1 MNTRCIVWVRAQRG
15 RHRTPLAFSI
25 RLATVV
31 AMAAFG
37 LALSTA
43 APTRAAT
50 FSGTGWDDLIQA
62 NEPVVFSVMGDMP
75 YGTSEIS
82 EFQQQIDQHD
92 LYSPSEFLT
101 HLGDIKSGSEACSS
115 DRYQTV
121 ANIMKSSQVPCYIV
135 PGDNE
140 TTDCTNPTQGW
151 SYWTQYLLR
160 LEQNWACSP
169 STERQ
174 SGRTENFAYV
184 HKGMLFIGINLVGGS
199 NDTNILEDDADWV
212 VQQLQTK
219 ASQVRGAVIFAQAGP
234 GSNHSTFFNPFVS
247 AAQTFAKPILY
258 IHGDGHSWVQDQ
270 PFSANNVIRVQ
281 VEAGGSE
288 LPVQVTATLNTTN
301 MFTFKRN
308 PWSGSSTP
316 VTRPPCGPSTPML
329 AISDVTALEGN
340 AGITNAVF
348 TVTLTS
354 PVSGQTV
361 TVQYASANGS
371 ATAGTDYTAV
381 SGSLSLSSTATS
393 RTVTVGVNGD
403 LDIEPDES
411 FYVDLSNATNAGI
424 ADSRGQGT
432 IRTDDGNR
440 LPVARSDDYATNEDV
455 ALNVPAPG
463 VLGNDGDADGDPL
476 TVSLQ
481 SGTSNGSLV
490 LNANGSFTYTP
501 SANFSGSDEF
511 TYMASDG
518 RGGTATAAVT
528 LSVVPVNDVPSV
540 ASDTYTTPVGTML
553 VVPVP
558 GVLAND
564 SDPDGDMLTVEL
576 VTWPQFGSLTMNTNG
591 SFTYSPVAG
600 FDGVDSFTYR
610 VRDPLSVSTST
621 TVKIG
626 VGGPVSA
633 TYNPLADA
641 YVSSFKPSNNY
652 GTGTD
657 LRTRAGSRN
666 ERPYLRFQVSG
677 FRVVASARLRLY
689 VTDSS
694 SDGGSVYA
702 VANTYAG
709 TTTPWTETGLVWTN
723 APVISGTPIAAT
735 GQVTSGQWEEI
746 TLTPA
751 VTGDGTYCF
760 ALSNTAAD
768 VARYT
773 SREGTNKPQLI
784 IERGN
789 VTNVPGN
796 QAPVAVNDSHS
807 VTEDIAFSAVAPGV
821 LGNDS
826 DPDGDAMNV
835 AVASAPAH
843 GSLTLQANG
852 SFTYTPAANWNGT
865 DGFTYSISDGRGG
878 SATGTVSLPVAAVN
892 DVPAAQA
899 DAWSIARDGVLNI
912 AAPGV
917 LANDSDADGNPLTV
931 AQIASPTNGSLSLAA
946 DGSFTYAPNAG
957 YSGSDSFT
965 YRASDGTAQ
974 SAETTVSLSVTVATG
989 AVTFVESQTGGAAA
1003 STTVSTTAP
1012 LGGTAGD
1019 LYLAAVASKSLRS
1032 VTTVTGL
1039 GLTWTHVRA
1048 QCSGRSQ
1055 TGVEIWRARGNPTP
1069 GVVTATL
1076 ASSAE
1081 NAVIFVARYA
1091 GSDAT
1096 TPLGNIVSGN
1106 SNGANGVCVNGID
1119 SGAFS
1124 FPLTTQGGIA
1134 FGATAQR
1141 SHIFTP
1147 GSGWSQLADAR
1158 MGTGGTAASLTA
1170 VERATTAGTTTFDG
1184 SFSSSTDWAAVA
1196 VEIRPSGAATK
1207 IAAAEPPAEHEE
1219 WMPVLERVFPNPT
1232 RELASIAY
1240 ELRAPAAVEL
1250 VVYNARGQ
1258 RVRALRSS
1266 AQAAGRH
1273 MLHWDTRDHTG
1284 MPVPAGIYFVRMQLG
1299 ERVLKQKLVVQR

>member
-1 MNTRCIVWVRAQRG
+1 MNNRRIVWARAPRG
-15 RHRTPLAFSI
+15 CRRTFVAFSA
-25 RLATVV
+25 RLAAIAT
-31 AMAAFG
+31 G
-37 LALSTA
+37 LALFELSLVAPIHA
-43 APTRAAT
+43 AEY
-50 FSGTGWDDLIQA
+50 SGTGSDDLIQA

-82 EFQQQIDQHD
+82 EFQQQIDEHD

-101 HLGDIKSGSEACSS
+101 HVGDIKSGSEICSA

-121 ANIMKSSQVPCYIV
+121 ANILKSSQVPCYIV

-140 TTDCTNPTQGW
+140 TTDCVSPTQGW

-160 LEQNWACSP
+160 LEQNWPCSP

-184 HKGMLFIGINLVGGS
+184 HKGMLFVGINLVGGT
-199 NDTNILEDDADWV
+199 NDTNIMEDDADWV

-219 ASQVRGAVIFAQAGP
+219 VSQVRGAVIFAQAGP

-247 AAQTFAKPILY
+247 AAQTFAKPILF
-258 IHGDGHSWVQDQ
+258 IHGDGHSWLQDQ
-270 PFSANNVIRVQ
+270 PFSASNVIRVQ
-281 VEAGGSE
+281 VEAGGGE
-288 LPVQVTATLNTTN
+288 LPVQVTATLNTIN
-301 MFTFKRN
+301 MFQFKRS
-308 PWSGSSTP
+308 PWNGSSTP
-316 VTRPPCGPSTPML
+316 ITRAPCGPSTPKL
-329 AISDVTALEGN
+329 AISDASVLEGN
-340 AGITNAVF
+340 SGITNAVF

-371 ATAGTDYTAV
+371 AVAGTDFNAV
-381 SGSLSLSSTATS
+381 SGSLSLSSSQTT
-393 RTVTVGVNGD
+393 RTITVGVIGD
-403 LDIEPDES
+403 LNIEADENY
-411 FYVDLSNATNAGI
+411 FIDLSNPTNATF
-424 ADSRGQGT
+424 ADSRGEGT
-432 IRTDDGNR
+432 IRTEDGNR
-440 LPVARSDDYATNEDV
+440 LPVARSDDYSTNEDV
-455 ALNVPAPG
+455 VLSVPAPG

-481 SGTSNGSLV
+481 SGTSQGVLV
-490 LNANGSFTYTP
+490 LNSIGSFTYTP
-501 SANFSGSDEF
+501 AANVSGSDEF
-511 TYMASDG
+511 TYVASDG

-528 LSVVPVNDVPSV
+528 LNVMPVNDVPNV
-540 ASDTYTTPVGTML
+540 ASDTYTTPVGAVL

-564 SDPDGDMLTVEL
+564 GDADGDMLTAEL
-576 VTWPQFGSLTMNTNG
+576 VTWPQFGSLSSATNG
-591 SFTYSPVAG
+591 SFTYTPVAA

-610 VRDPLSVSTST
+610 VRDALSVSAT
-621 TVKIG
+621 TTARIG

-633 TYNPLADA
+633 TYNPLGDA
-641 YVSSFKPSNNY
+641 YITSFKPANNY
-652 GTGTD
+652 GTGSD
-657 LRTRAGSRN
+657 LRARAGNRN
-666 ERPYLRFQVSG
+666 ERPYLRFQDSG
-677 FRVVASARLRLY
+677 FRAIASARLRLY

-694 SDGGSVYA
+694 SNGGSVYS
-702 VANTYAG
+702 VANTYTG
-709 TTTPWTETGLVWTN
+709 TTTPWTETGLIWNN
-723 APVISGTPIAAT
+723 APVISGSPLAST

-746 TLTPA
+746 DLTSA

-760 ALSNTAAD
+760 ALSTPSSD

-789 VTNVPGN
+789 VTSVPGN
-796 QAPVAVNDSHS
+796 QQPVATNDSYA
-807 VTEDIAFSAVAPGV
+807 VTEDISFSADAPGV

-826 DPDGDAMNV
+826 DPDGDALNA
-835 AVASAPAH
+835 AVGSAPAH
-843 GSLTLQANG
+843 GSFTLQANG
-852 SFTYTPAANWNGT
+852 SFTYTPAANWNGN
-865 DGFTYSISDGRGG
+865 DGFTYTLSDGRGG
-878 SATGTVSLPVAAVN
+878 SATGSVTLAVAAVN
-892 DVPAAQA
+892 DAPVAQA
-899 DAWSIARDGVLNI
+899 DAWSVARDGVLTI

-917 LANDSDADGNPLTV
+917 LTNDSDADGNPLSV
-931 AQIASPTNGSLSLAA
+931 VQVASPTNGSLSLAA
-946 DGSFTYAPNAG
+946 NGSFVYTPNSG

-965 YRASDGTAQ
+965 YRASDGTVQ
-974 SAETTVSLSVTVATG
+974 SAETTVSLSVTVFTG

-1003 STTVSTTAP
+1003 AASVSTNAP

-1032 VTTVTGL
+1032 VTAVTGL
-1039 GLTWTHVRA
+1039 GLTWTRVRA

-1055 TGVEIWRARGNPTP
+1055 TGVEIWSARGNPTP

-1081 NAVIFVARYA
+1081 SSVILVARYA

-1096 TPLGNIVSGN
+1096 TPVGNIVSGN
-1106 SNGANGVCVNGID
+1106 SNGTSGACGNGID
-1119 SGAFS
+1119 IGSFS
-1124 FPLTTQGGIA
+1124 FPLTTQGGVA
-1134 FGATAQR
+1134 FGVTAQR
-1141 SHIFTP
+1141 SHFLTP
-1147 GSGWSQLADAR
+1147 GSGWSQRTDAR
-1158 MGTGGTAASLTA
+1158 MGTGGSAASLTA

-1184 SFSSSTDWAAVA
+1184 TFTTSTDWAAAA
-1196 VEIRPSGAATK
+1196 VEIRPSGAPTK
-1207 IAAAEPPAEHEE
+1207 IAAVEPPSESEE
-1219 WMPVLERVFPNPT
+1219 WIPVLERVFPNPT

-1258 RVRALRSS
+1258 RVRALRSG
-1266 AQAAGRH
+1266 AQAPGRH
-1273 MLHWDTRDHTG
+1273 KLHWDTRDHTG
-1284 MPVPAGIYFVRMQLG
+1284 MQVPAGIYFVRMQIG